1 MDPEQVVAPE
11 PVVASEP
18 VVSESAPESVAP
30 AEPVVSSE
38 PVVSESAPESIAPA
52 EPVVATP
59 PKVSFANPLASN
71 FKSNFANFIS
81 SIQEARH
88 NQNVAK
94 LQEAR
99 HNQNV
104 AKLQEEFKKQSLAV
118 SKLPLPPVHKNMR
131 LSNLKATYNQK
142 IAVLKNQHNAKK
154 KPALPK
160 RANKKGLFIG
170 TNYVNTPYTLHG
182 CVNDPNDLKAKLVS
196 YGFTTAELLTD
207 KTVMKPTA
215 AHIMGEIAKFLQ
227 NSVANDILFLSFS
240 GHGSYTA
247 DTTGTE
253 TDGQDEMIISSDL
266 YGITDTQIKA
276 LLNQYLKPGVSLFV
290 LFDSCFSGTMLDL
303 KYQYFDADNNKNT
316 TVFTNDSLTT
326 SQVVLLSG
334 CTDTQTSAE
343 NYIAGKYQG
352 ALTWAFIQS
361 LNGNNTYAGLLSSV
375 RSLLSANG
383 YTQTPQLSA
392 GLPLNVNDKMFIFN

>member
-1 MDPEQVVAPE
+1 MDPEQ
-11 PVVASEP
+11 VVASEP

-30 AEPVVSSE
+30 AEPVVSE
-38 PVVSESAPESIAPA
+38 PVVSESAPESVAPA

-94 LQEAR
+94 LQE
-99 HNQNV
+99 
-104 AKLQEEFKKQSLAV
+104 EFKKQSLAV

-142 IAVLKNQHNAKK
+142 IVTLKNQHNARK
-154 KPALPK
+154 KPTVPK

-196 YGFTTAELLTD
+196 YGFTTDELLTD
-207 KTVMKPTA
+207 NTAMKPTA

-253 TDGQDEMIISSDL
+253 ANGQQEMIISTDL
-266 YGITDTQIKA
+266 HGITDIQMKA
-276 LLNQYLKPGVSLFV
+276 LLTQYLKPGVSLFV
-290 LFDSCFSGTMLDL
+290 VFDSCFSGTMLDL
-303 KYQYFDADNNKNT
+303 KYQYFDADNNNNT
-316 TVFTNDSLTT
+316 TVFTNDTLTA